1 MDISDRGA
9 ALLIDM
15 ALVCRAAYLL
25 WRKEKRAEREEG
37 AEPENNK
44 RTTERGMEAGT
55 SLLSVPNEE
64 KRAGIIIK
72 KPH

>member
-1 MDISDRGA
+1 ME
-9 ALLIDM
+9 
-15 ALVCRAAYLL
+15 LVHCKKAKSEQNL
-25 WRKEKRAEREEG
+25 WRERQNHK
-37 AEPENNK
+37 NNERMK
-44 RTTERGMEAGT
+44 ASGRGMEAGT